1 MSAHKPELMSA
12 LLDGELKGLRR
23 MLALRHARSCP
34 LCAAEYRNLRHV
46 RKMLKANPVTMEMS
60 DSPEYFWS
68 KVKREIETRGDVQ
81 VKLPA
86 PKLEILDWLM
96 QHQTALVTAAAT
108 LVVGVA
114 ALWALQ
120 QSKPAATSVATLHQ
134 EESPATVLVV
144 QTSLERHLEA
154 EGAVV
159 QSFAK
164 VEKVSTA
171 IPNTV
176 ATALDSDEA
185 DVTVIWV
192 SGLPW
197 TSDITEMKTE
207 YANLDT

>member
-23 MLALRHARSCP
+23 LLALRHARQCP

-46 RKMLKANPVTMEMS
+46 RKILKANPAPVAMS
-60 DSPEYFWS
+60 DSPEFFWS
-68 KVKREIETRGDVQ
+68 KVKREIESRSDVQ
-81 VKLPA
+81 VELPS
-86 PKLEILDWLM
+86 PKLAILDWLM
-96 QHQTALVTAAAT
+96 QHQAAVVTATAA
-108 LVVGVA
+108 LIVGVA

-120 QSKPAATSVATLHQ
+120 TRKPASVVASHQ
-134 EESPATVLVV
+134 EESPVQVLIV
-144 QTSLERHLEA
+144 QTSSELRLKPV
-154 EGAVV
+154 GAVAEPL
-159 QSFAK
+159 AK

-176 ATALDSDEA
+176 ATALDSADA

-197 TSDITEMKTE
+197 TPDITQMKTE